1 MDREIVN
8 TIKCLGIDMIDKAG
22 SGHPGIV
29 LGAAPILYTLYAKHM
44 NVNINDCNWEN
55 RDRFVMSAGH
65 GSALLYATLY
75 MAGFPISL
83 DDLKQFRHIHSKTPG
98 HPEYGITEGID
109 MSTGPLGQ
117 GIATSV
123 GMALGGKL
131 LNKKYELPKK
141 SKLGKSQSLF
151 DYYVYVLCGDG
162 DLMEGISYEATSL
175 AGSLKLNNLIVLYD
189 SNGISLDG
197 KTENVFTENVIDR
210 FKALNWNTI
219 LVHDGNSI
227 ASIDKAITEAKKSD
241 KPTLIEI
248 KTIIGADSI
257 YEGTN
262 KVHGSPLD
270 KDDIMKIKVKLNIE
284 PDEFYVDEKLKEN
297 FSKQIKDRVDKK
309 YEHFIKV
316 ANDINYKKENYKISL
331 SNLTFPSDLKES
343 LRASNGKIMKEI
355 AKVFPD
361 FIGGSADV
369 GSSTKA
375 ILDTKIDTNYIGNY
389 ISFGVREHAM
399 GAILNGLALTDF
411 HAFGSTFLV
420 FSDYIKPAIRL
431 SSLMNLPVTYIFTH
445 DSINIGQDGPTHQPI
460 EQLISLRSIPNIKVF
475 RPADAKEIVGSWEY
489 IINKKVPSCL
499 ILSRNEVSL
508 NEETNHQLVANG
520 GYVVRKEKENLHA
533 IMIATGS
540 EVETAT
546 QIATSLYDQFK
557 IDLRVVSMPCRELFR
572 EMSKEYQEEVLPK
585 GYRTIVIEAGSK
597 YGWEGFVYSDKYLI
611 TVDCFGASGTKEEVL
626 NELQFSYD
634 QIKEKI
640 INLLK

>member
-8 TIKCLGIDMIDKAG
+8 TIKCLGIDMIDKAC

-44 NVNINDCNWEN
+44 NINTNDCNWEN
-55 RDRFVMSAGH
+55 RDRFIMSAGH

-75 MAGFPISL
+75 MAGFPLTL

-98 HPEYGITEGID
+98 HPEYGITEGVD

-123 GMALGGKL
+123 GMALAGKIV
-131 LNKKYELPKK
+131 NKKYELPKK

-151 DYYVYVLCGDG
+151 DYHVYVLCGDG

-248 KTIIGADSI
+248 RTVIGADSI

-270 KDDIMKIKVKLNIE
+270 KDDIMKIKVKLNRE
-284 PDEFYVDEKLKEN
+284 PEEFYVDEKLKEN
-297 FSKQIKDRVDKK
+297 FIKQIKDRSDKK
-309 YEHFIKV
+309 YEQFIKI
-316 ANDINYKKENYKISL
+316 ANEIGFKKENYQINL
-331 SNLTFPSDLKES
+331 SNLTFPSNLKES
-343 LRASNGKIMKEI
+343 LRVSNGKIMKEI
-355 AKVFPD
+355 AKILPN

-375 ILDTKIDTNYIGNY
+375 ILDTKIDTNYIGND

-411 HAFGSTFLV
+411 YAFGSTFLV
-420 FSDYIKPAIRL
+420 FSDYMKPAMRL
-431 SSLMNLPVTYIFTH
+431 SSLMNLPVTYIYTH

-460 EQLISLRSIPNIKVF
+460 EQLISLRSIPNMKVF
-475 RPADAKEIVGSWEY
+475 RPADIKEIAGCWEY
-489 IINKKVPSCL
+489 IINKKIPSCL
-499 ILSRNEVSL
+499 VLSRNEVEI
-508 NEETNHQLVANG
+508 NDGTNYKLVANG
-520 GYVVRKEKENLHA
+520 GYIVRKEKEKLHA
-533 IMIATGS
+533 ILIATGS
-540 EVETAT
+540 EVEMAT
-546 QIATSLYDQFK
+546 KIANFLYEQYK
-557 IDLRVVSMPCRELFR
+557 IDLRVVSMPCRELYK
-572 EMSKEYQEEVLPK
+572 EMSMEYQEEILPK

-597 YGWEGFVYSDKYLI
+597 YGWEGFVYNDKYLI
-611 TVDCFGASGTKEEVL
+611 TVDNFGKSGTKEEVL
-626 NELQFSYD
+626 NEFHFSYE
-634 QIKEKI
+634 QILEKVI
-640 INLLK
+640 SLLK